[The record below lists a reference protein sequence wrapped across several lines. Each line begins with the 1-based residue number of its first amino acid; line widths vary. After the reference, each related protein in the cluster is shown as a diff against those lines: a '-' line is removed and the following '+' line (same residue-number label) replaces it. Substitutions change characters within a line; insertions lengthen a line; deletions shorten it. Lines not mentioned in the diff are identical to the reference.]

1 MKQQNYNTF
10 TRQVPNI
17 DTGFWFEVRGFGSE
31 KGFLSFGVYLPN
43 LIVEPIVV
51 IIVELLV
58 FGNPVSELFELE
70 GACFGVNLIISEDS
84 SGESFY

>member
-1 MKQQNYNTF
+1 M
-10 TRQVPNI
+10 
-17 DTGFWFEVRGFGSE
+17 
-31 KGFLSFGVYLPN
+31 
-43 LIVEPIVV
+43 EPIVV

-84 SGESFY
+84 SSESFD